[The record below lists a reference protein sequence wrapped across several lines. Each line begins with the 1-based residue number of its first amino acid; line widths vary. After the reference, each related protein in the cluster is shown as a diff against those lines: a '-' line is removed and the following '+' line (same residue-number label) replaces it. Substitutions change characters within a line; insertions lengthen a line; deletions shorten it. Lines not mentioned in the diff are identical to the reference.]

1 MAALASAASAG
12 ESKDDP
18 ILGKKFNVKEIEK
31 TGQQIID
38 ELLEKPVFVDDDYVL
53 SEYFSNTSVVEEAYD
68 DFLSL
73 YAYYVNELDDIK
85 INEIDKDRRESRRE
99 SLEVK
104 IHSHLE
110 AIDEKNVTTRKKN
123 PFSNVTGRS
132 QARQKALNKK
142 IYWER
147 ALKRL
152 SDIENSKKD
161 KKNNVTVPAA
171 KVRLRFNLF

>member
-31 TGQQIID
+31 TGQQIIN
-38 ELLEKPVFVDDDYVL
+38 ELLEKPVFVDDEYVL
-53 SEYFSNTSVVEEAYD
+53 SEYFNSIDVFDAAYD

-73 YAYYVNELDDIK
+73 YAYYVFKKDSTNE
-85 INEIDKDRRESRRE
+85 EEGQARRE
-99 SLEVK
+99 SLKAK

-110 AIDEKNVTTRKKN
+110 AIDEKNVTIRKKN
-123 PFSNVTGRS
+123 PFSKVTGRS
-132 QARQKALNKK
+132 KARQKALEKK
-142 IYWER
+142 KYWER

-152 SDIENSKKD
+152 SDIENSKKGTSVAP
-161 KKNNVTVPAA
+161 KLRGM
-171 KVRLRFNLF
+171 RLRFNLF